1 VLYESAAN
9 TNIEIQALGRVR
21 RPGQKKPQIVYG
33 LFVEDT
39 FNGYQEM
46 KQLEKRIREMAGWG
60 GKDMEEA
67 IRKLL
72 SLEEKDILN
81 EESRSAGV
89 KRLNMHIKG
98 QARDRGIQPVHTPS
112 YQTTVMR
119 EYRAQL
125 RQDATV
131 V

>member
-1 VLYESAAN
+1 VLYEPAAN
-9 TNIEIQALGRVR
+9 TNIEIQAVGRVR
-21 RPGQKKPQIVYG
+21 RPGQKKAQIIYR

-46 KQLEKRIREMAGWG
+46 KQLEKRMGEMAGWG
-60 GKDMEEA
+60 GKDTEEA

-72 SLEEKDILN
+72 LLEEKDILN
-81 EESRSAGV
+81 EDSRLAGI

-98 QARDRGIQPVHTPS
+98 QARDRGIQPVHTPF
-112 YQTTVMR
+112 
-119 EYRAQL
+119 YRAQL

>member
-1 VLYESAAN
+1 L
-9 TNIEIQALGRVR
+9 
-21 RPGQKKPQIVYG
+21 
-33 LFVEDT
+33 
-39 FNGYQEM
+39 
-46 KQLEKRIREMAGWG
+46 
-60 GKDMEEA
+60 EEA

-72 SLEEKDILN
+72 LLEEKDILN
-81 EESRSAGV
+81 EDSRLAGV

-98 QARDRGIQPVHTPS
+98 QAHDRGIQPVHTPFHK
-112 YQTTVMR
+112 TTIIR

>member
-1 VLYESAAN
+1 VLYEPAAN

-21 RPGQKKPQIVYG
+21 RPGQKKPQVVYR

-46 KQLEKRIREMAGWG
+46 KQLEKRMGEMAGWG

-67 IRKLL
+67 IWKLL
-72 SLEEKDILN
+72 LLEETEILI
-81 EESRSAGV
+81 EGSRLAGV

-98 QARDRGIQPVHTPS
+98 QACDRGIQPVHTPF
-112 YQTTVMR
+112 
-119 EYRAQL
+119 
-125 RQDATV
+125 QDATV